1 MFSIITKLNY
11 KSIFQCKYKRSF
23 TEMHFNSNSN
33 NDLSKEGIFLFAKNG
48 KFPTINDLNL
58 FVSVSGLIP
67 EENINFD
74 LFYTINEM
82 LPLYLQLN
90 F

>member
-1 MFSIITKLNY
+1 
-11 KSIFQCKYKRSF
+11 
-23 TEMHFNSNSN
+23 MHFNSNSN
-33 NDLSKEGIFLFAKNG
+33 NDLSKEDIFLFAKNG
-48 KFPTINDLNL
+48 KFPTINDLHL
-58 FVSVSGLIP
+58 FVYMSGLIS
-67 EENINFD
+67 EENINFA

>member
-1 MFSIITKLNY
+1 
-11 KSIFQCKYKRSF
+11 
-23 TEMHFNSNSN
+23 MHFNSNSN